1 MLRSERKILVAGA
14 TGRQGNAVARALL
27 GEGWSV
33 RALVRDPAKPA
44 AVELQRLDAEV
55 VKGDLDD
62 PASLERACAG
72 CYGAFSVQTP
82 MSASG
87 TLGEVR
93 QGKALA
99 DAAAR
104 AGVEHFVYSSVGSA
118 DKNTGIPHFES
129 KWQIEQHIRV
139 LGIPATV
146 LRPVFYFEN
155 FTTFYR
161 PSLENNVYVI
171 RMPVK
176 PGTRLAM
183 IAVADI
189 GAFAAI
195 AFGAPHE
202 YIGLALDI
210 GGDIVT
216 MPEVVGKMRGRFG
229 RHFAFEPLPIE
240 TVRQV
245 SADLALMF
253 EWFDRV
259 GQSVDI
265 ADLRRRHPGLMS
277 LVDWLDRSG
286 WELVRD

>member
-1 MLRSERKILVAGA
+1 MRSEQRILVTGA
-14 TGRQGNAVARALL
+14 TGYQGNAVARALL

-44 AVELQRLDAEV
+44 AVELQRLDAELV
-55 VKGDLDD
+55 RGNFDD
-62 PASLERACAG
+62 PESLDRACAG
-72 CYGAFSVQTP
+72 CYGVLSVQTP
-82 MSASG
+82 MSPSG
-87 TLGEVR
+87 TLGEIR
-93 QGKALA
+93 HGKALA
-99 DAAAR
+99 DAAGR

-129 KWQIEQHIRV
+129 KWQIEQYIRA

-155 FTTFYR
+155 FTTFHR

-171 RMPVK
+171 RMAVK
-176 PGTRLAM
+176 PSTRLAM

-195 AFGAPHE
+195 AFAAPRE
-202 YIGLALDI
+202 YIGLTLEI

-216 MPEVVGKMRGRFG
+216 MPEVVAKMRGHFG
-229 RHFAFEPLPIE
+229 KHFAFEPLPIE
-240 TVRQV
+240 AVREF

-253 EWFDRV
+253 QWFDRV

-265 ADLRRRHPGLMS
+265 ADLRRRHPKLMS
-277 LVDWLDRSG
+277 LSDWLDRSG
-286 WELVRD
+286 WGLVRD